1 MTENVKQHFE
11 VQEPVKAIVGLNKTN
26 STKMW
31 KSFFCAVEHKWEK
44 YLMMILREY
53 DIGGYIVGLEK
64 SENTHQ
70 ETNGEHFH
78 FCVEMTELDYNKYRK
93 RCFID
98 KFGLRGQAKLGQ
110 PRQYGKVKQIENI
123 VRMKAYTIKDGNFRT
138 NLTETEIAGLGE
150 IAFKKGD
157 EETTYREQ
165 LLAKVRYMVP
175 FHEATKRTVGVA
187 IIKIFQEDETKKYPL
202 SSTRLESY
210 IRHFFM
216 YYQKISPEEL
226 FDLFYPRG

>member
-1 MTENVKQHFE
+1 
-11 VQEPVKAIVGLNKTN
+11 
-26 STKMW
+26 
-31 KSFFCAVEHKWEK
+31 
-44 YLMMILREY
+44 MMILREY

-165 LLAKVRYMVP
+165 YNV
-175 FHEATKRTVGVA
+175 
-187 IIKIFQEDETKKYPL
+187 
-202 SSTRLESY
+202 
-210 IRHFFM
+210 
-216 YYQKISPEEL
+216 
-226 FDLFYPRG
+226 